1 MKINNILVITILF
14 TSIIITV
21 SGIYFYPLYDPQ
33 LYTWAYLS
41 VLTSIL
47 NHMTPN
53 HYKIHKWFQH
63 IDRIII
69 RISACYYIW
78 ITTKLDKE
86 DLLIMEKYGKLVES
100 DIIIYGCIFIGA
112 FFYIASRIIKKKV
125 PHIPSNIIKI
135 PHACSH
141 ILGTFATI
149 LLFYEYSL

>member
-1 MKINNILVITILF
+1 MTINNILVITVLF
-14 TSIIITV
+14 TSIIIAI

-33 LYTWAYLS
+33 LYIWASLS
-41 VLTSIL
+41 VLTSML
-47 NHMTPN
+47 NHMTPK

-86 DLLIMEKYGKLVES
+86 DLLIMEKYGKLIES

-135 PHACSH
+135 PHAFSH